1 MKDHPDPKR
10 PLKKNRHKQIQTHN
24 MPTDD
29 MENTNGT
36 N

>member
-1 MKDHPDPKR
+1 MDDHPDPKDSQKETTIQ
-10 PLKKNRHKQIQTHN
+10 LQIHN
-24 MPTDD
+24 VSTND